1 MPRDRLDAKITNR
14 SHSLDYLALVGF
26 RCGKPGNLISFMRS
40 ANFPKIWSRWSRE
53 DLSGEFERLLGGV
66 TDGGTDFAEC
76 LATAGRIDLTSD
88 ESWCRAWAQVADQT
102 KALADTALDQGR
114 TDIAAT
120 NWLRAINYYQAAAF
134 PLDGVDERAQGVV
147 ARMQAC
153 AGAFLRCRKPQAEVV
168 TIPWRADY
176 PLEGYF
182 LPAASAPDKAPAVL
196 CFSEPGRRKEG
207 CLAKLALLA
216 AERGLS
222 FLFVDV
228 MGPRGT
234 NRFDD
239 IVGSRDLESAVGSA
253 MDFLAARD
261 DIDEDRIA
269 VLAHEWGSSFVA
281 RGIALD
287 QRYAVAVC
295 DGGLWDI
302 QERSFLAQRMA
313 SRDAS
318 VAASI
323 RRASRVAR
331 HILCPVLIAVKEQG
345 WLNVDHAAALVE
357 EMRADHSD
365 ITLKVFAGGRG
376 NVGTDAPTNEFILD
390 WIAGRLRSGP
400 AAQG

>member
-1 MPRDRLDAKITNR
+1 
-14 SHSLDYLALVGF
+14 
-26 RCGKPGNLISFMRS
+26 MRS
-40 ANFPKIWSRWSRE
+40 ANFPKTWSRWSRE
-53 DLSGEFERLLGGV
+53 DLSGEFERLLAGV

-76 LATAGRIDLTSD
+76 LATAGRIDLTND
-88 ESWCRAWAQVADQT
+88 ESWCRAWAQIADQT
-102 KALADTALDQGR
+102 KALADAALDQGR
-114 TDIAAT
+114 ADIAAI

-134 PLDGVDERAQGVV
+134 PLDSVDERAQGMV

-153 AGAFLRCRKPQAEVV
+153 AGAFLRGRQPQAEVV

-176 PLEGYF
+176 SLEGYF
-182 LPAASAPDKAPAVL
+182 LPAVNISGKAPAVL

-207 CLAKLALLA
+207 CLAKLALPA

-239 IVGSRDLESAVGSA
+239 VVGSRDLESAVGSA
-253 MDFLAARD
+253 MDFLAARE

-295 DGGLWDI
+295 DGGLWDV
-302 QERSFLAQRMA
+302 QERAFLAQCMA

-318 VAASI
+318 AAASV
-323 RRASRVAR
+323 RASRVAR
-331 HILCPVLIAVKEQG
+331 HILCPVLIAIKQQG
-345 WLNVDHAAALVE
+345 WLDVGHAAELVE
-357 EMRADHSD
+357 QMRAEHSD

-390 WIAGRLRSGP
+390 WIAERLGP
-400 AAQG
+400 GSVPQG